1 MDRRDFLKIVGTAV
15 PAWSL
20 VPVAHGQTS
29 LYTGR
34 VLINVHAE
42 GGLDASSWTDP
53 RETDPAMNNYAAART
68 PAGVAG
74 DIRFAPMGNNAAF
87 FTRYNRQTLVING
100 VNSETNSHEDGTRA
114 HATGRLDMG
123 YPNIAELHAREY
135 GYNLPLAWLAGSGGG
150 FRTSAG
156 LLPATAVPD
165 ANTFRA
171 LVSPNSASAT
181 NDFMKQADLNKAFA
195 FRAERMAE
203 RKANV
208 QSLPRRALLSEQFV
222 TADKGRALMDRIAG
236 FIPATFDRFTQAH
249 VALIAAQAGITST
262 VELGS
267 GGFDGHD
274 QLANSYANALPRLTD
289 LVDYIWQKSEALGM
303 SSRVFV
309 RIYSEFGRTPL
320 NAGNGKDHWAVGS
333 QVLMEANP
341 SWGNRVFGASGP
353 RHEQLRI
360 STTTGA
366 VDAVNG
372 VVIRPRHI
380 HAAMRKYLGINTS
393 DPRFDL
399 KVPASESFDF
409 FNPSAK
415 TGYPNL

>member
-1 MDRRDFLKIVGTAV
+1 MDRRDFLKIAGTVV
-15 PAWSL
+15 PAWGL
-20 VPVAHGQTS
+20 IPVAHGQTS
-29 LYTGR
+29 LYSGR

-53 RETDPAMNNYAAART
+53 RETDPTMNNYAAART

-74 DIRFAPMGNNAAF
+74 DIRFAPMGTNAAF
-87 FTRYNRQTLVING
+87 FAAHNRQMLVING

-123 YPNIAELHAREY
+123 YPNISELYARQF
-135 GYNLPLAWLAGSGGG
+135 GYNLPLAWLAGNGGG
-150 FRTSAG
+150 FRDSAG

-171 LVSPNSASAT
+171 LVSPNAASAT
-181 NDFMKQADLNKAFA
+181 NDFMKQGDLNKAFA
-195 FRAERMAE
+195 FRTERMAE
-203 RKANV
+203 RKANA
-208 QSLPRRALLSEQFV
+208 QALPRRAVLADQFGA
-222 TADKGRALMDRIAG
+222 ADKGRALMDRVAS

-262 VELGS
+262 VELAS
-267 GGFDGHD
+267 GGFDGHS

-289 LVDYIWQKSEALGM
+289 LITYIWQKSADLGLAD
-303 SSRVFV
+303 RVFV

-320 NAGNGKDHWAVGS
+320 NAGDGKDHWAVGS

-341 SWGNRVFGASGP
+341 VWGNRVFGASGP

-360 STTTGA
+360 NTATGA
-366 VDAVNG
+366 IDPVNG

-380 HAAMRKYLGINTS
+380 HAALRRYLGINTT

-399 KVPASESFDF
+399 KVPNTENFDF
-409 FNPSAK
+409 FNPAAK
-415 TGYPNL
+415 TGYPNM